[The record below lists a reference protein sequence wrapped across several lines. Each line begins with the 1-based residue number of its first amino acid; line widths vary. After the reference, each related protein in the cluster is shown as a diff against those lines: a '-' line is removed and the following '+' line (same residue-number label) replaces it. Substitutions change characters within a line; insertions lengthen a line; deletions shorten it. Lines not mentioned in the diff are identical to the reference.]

1 MTTTTQPACLRRP
14 VLQPICARAWI
25 ARRVL
30 AQVVSR
36 VGVRVVLPDGTTMG
50 SVDEQAPT
58 IEVVRPTSLFERV
71 AHHPKIGIGEAYMAG
86 DWRPAP
92 GTDLADV
99 LMPFARRLSSAV
111 PPSLQR
117 FRALVDR
124 RIPASQR
131 NTVTGSRDNI
141 RAHYD
146 LSNDLFAAFLDPTL
160 SYSSALFDPSFP
172 WADQSLEQA
181 QLRKVHRVLDVA
193 DVGEGSEVL
202 EIGTGWGT
210 LAIEAARRGAR
221 VTTVTLSHE
230 QAALARERVRR
241 AGLDHLVEVRIQD
254 YREVTG
260 VYSAIVSVEMIEAV
274 GEEFWPTYFEA
285 LDRLLAPGGVV
296 AIQAILMSHERYL
309 ATRNSY
315 GWIQKYIFPGGLI
328 PSLTAIEDTTRA
340 HTSLQVTDVSPFG
353 MHYAETLR
361 RWRSTFTQAW
371 PEVNRLGFDE
381 TFRRMWEFYL
391 AYSEAGFAS
400 GYLDVAHLRLER
412 AAS

>member
-1 MTTTTQPACLRRP
+1 MTTATQPACLRRP
-14 VLQPICARAWI
+14 ILQPICARAWI

-30 AQVVSR
+30 AHVVGR
-36 VGVRVVLPDGTTMG
+36 VGVRVVLSDGTILG

-58 IEVVRPTSLFERV
+58 IEVVRPASLFERV

-92 GTDLADV
+92 GQDLADV
-99 LMPFARRLSSAV
+99 LLPFARRLSSAV

-117 FRALVDR
+117 FRAIVDR

-131 NTVTGSRDNI
+131 NTVSGSRDNI

-160 SYSSALFDPSFP
+160 TYSAALFDPTFP
-172 WADQSLEQA
+172 WAEQSLESA
-181 QLRKVHRVLDVA
+181 QLRKIHRVLDVA
-193 DVGEGSEVL
+193 GVVEGSDVL

-221 VTTVTLSHE
+221 VTTVTLSVE
-230 QAALARERVRR
+230 QSALARQRARD
-241 AGLDHLVEVRIQD
+241 AGLEHLVEVRVQD
-254 YREVTG
+254 YREVSG
-260 VYSAIVSVEMIEAV
+260 SYGAIVSVEMIEAV
-274 GEEFWPTYFEA
+274 GEEFWPDYFGA

-296 AIQAILMSHERYL
+296 ALQAILMSHDRYL
-309 ATRNSY
+309 ATRSSF

-328 PSLTAIEDTTRA
+328 PSLTAIEETTRA
-340 HTSLQVTDVSPFG
+340 HTSLQVTSVTPFG
-353 MHYAETLR
+353 LDYAETLR
-361 RWRSTFTQAW
+361 RWRSAFNQAW

-391 AYSEAGFAS
+391 AYSEAGFDS

-412 AAS
+412 VAA